1 MRARSPLGVAPSVLV
16 ACCGEQADENRR
28 DEALHISLLPA
39 VLSVLSNRK
48 CGRRTQN
55 EYDSATPF
63 VRGAI
68 TASPRGSA
76 IVPWA
81 FGFVVDFEKAA

>member
-1 MRARSPLGVAPSVLV
+1 MRIVAMRRFTS
-16 ACCGEQADENRR
+16 ASFRQCCR
-28 DEALHISLLPA
+28 L
-39 VLSVLSNRK
+39 LSNRK